1 MLSKEIINKIKHI
14 QITTR
19 RLLSG
24 SQSGDCLTKQK
35 GYGLEFDQL
44 REYQTGDDVR
54 FIDWK
59 SSARSNKLLL
69 KEYREERN
77 RAVMLLVDIS
87 KSSFFGSGKQR
98 KADVMAD
105 IASALALAA
114 DYAKDAVGLILF
126 SDKIDYFMPPARG
139 KHHVMALMKEVYS
152 AQAHGNTTTINAA
165 LQLLGQLKRTDT
177 IAFLISDCID
187 ESYEKQLHVINAR
200 YDLVVIR
207 CLDEREQRL
216 PKGFHIQLQ
225 DIETG
230 QELFIKS
237 DVLKISAERIQQQ
250 NKYFKKYGIDCF
262 DVSCDKS
269 YINDLVMF
277 FQRRISGK

>member
-1 MLSKEIINKIKHI
+1 MISKEIVNKIRHI
-14 QITTR
+14 QIKTR
-19 RLLSG
+19 RLLTG
-24 SQSGDCLTKQK
+24 SASGDYLTKQK

-44 REYQTGDDVR
+44 REYQVGDDVR

-59 SSARSNKLLL
+59 SSARMNKLLL

-77 RAVMLLVDIS
+77 RTVMLLVDIS
-87 KSSFFGSGKQR
+87 KSSLFGSGKQR

-105 IASALALAA
+105 IASALALSA
-114 DYAKDAVGLILF
+114 DYSKDAVGLILF

-139 KHHVMALMKEVYS
+139 RHHVMALMKEVYG
-152 AQAHGNTTTINAA
+152 AQAQGDATNINAA
-165 LQLLGQLKRTDT
+165 MQLLGQLKRTDT

-187 ESYEKQLHVINAR
+187 ESYEKQIHVINAR
-200 YDLVVIR
+200 YDLVIIR
-207 CLDEREQRL
+207 CLDKREQRL

-230 QELFIKS
+230 QELFVKS
-237 DVLKISAERIQQQ
+237 DALSISAERLQQQ
-250 NKYFKKYGIDCF
+250 NRYFKKYGIDCF
-262 DVSCDKS
+262 DVTCDKQ

-277 FQRRISGK
+277 FQRRVTR

>member
-1 MLSKEIINKIKHI
+1 MISKEILHKIRHI
-14 QITTR
+14 QIKTR
-19 RLLSG
+19 RLLTG
-24 SQSGDCLTKQK
+24 SMSGDYITKQK

-44 REYQTGDDVR
+44 REYQVGDDVR

-59 SSARSNKLLL
+59 SSARMNKLLL

-77 RAVMLLVDIS
+77 RTIMLLVDIS
-87 KSSFFGSGKQR
+87 KSSFFGSGKFR
-98 KADVMAD
+98 KADVIAD
-105 IASALALAA
+105 ITSALALSA

-139 KHHVMALMKEVYS
+139 KHHVMALMKEVYA
-152 AQAHGNTTTINAA
+152 AQGRGGATNIHTA

-187 ESYEKQLHVINAR
+187 ESYEKQMHVIHAR
-200 YDLVVIR
+200 YDLVIIR

-216 PKGFHIQLQ
+216 PKGIHIQLQ

-230 QELFIKS
+230 QEVFIKS
-237 DVLKISAERIQQQ
+237 DALSITTERLNQQ
-250 NKYFKKYGIDCF
+250 NRYFKKYGIACF
-262 DVSCDKS
+262 DVLCDKPF
-269 YINDLVMF
+269 INDLVIF
-277 FQRRISGK
+277 FQRRVAQ